1 MANFLAIDIGGT
13 NTKIAIVESSG
24 KVGRVTTTPTDGMHG
39 LNNYLNQV
47 VQEAKELISKELQA
61 IDGVGIAVAGFV
73 DVAHTRMTYNP
84 NIAWLENASLGIYIS
99 SKLDLPVY
107 IEIDSNAAALAEA
120 VYGNGR
126 DSHRLLVLTIGT
138 GLGGGMTIDQEI
150 LRISNECLG
159 DIGHV
164 IVEPGGP
171 QCAAGCKGCAEAMV
185 SSSALE
191 RYYLE
196 LIKANR
202 QPDLKKSN
210 NDKIMSAYEII
221 KSAHSGNQISIK
233 AIEKL
238 GSYLGIALAS
248 ITPIFAPDKICIS
261 GGISEAGDIL
271 IKATRSTF
279 INIAGSPYSKGVT
292 IEKAKLGWQSVLVG
306 AVLAYQRSINYNMK
320 QGRSNFG

>member
-1 MANFLAIDIGGT
+1 MTNFLAIDIGGT
-13 NTKIAIVESSG
+13 STKIAIVDSSG
-24 KVGRVTTTPTDGMHG
+24 EVGEVKTTPTNG
-39 LNNYLNQV
+39 LQGLDYYLNQI
-47 VQEAKELISKELQA
+47 VQEAKAIISKDPKTIA
-61 IDGVGIAVAGFV
+61 GIGIAVAGFI
-73 DVAHTRMTYNP
+73 DPAHTKMTYNP
-84 NIAWLENASLGIYIS
+84 NIAWLENAPLGNLIS
-99 SKLDLPVY
+99 DRLNLPVH

-120 VYGNGR
+120 VYGNGS

-196 LIKANR
+196 LSPR
-202 QPDLKKSN
+202 YQQVDLKEPN

-221 KSAHSGNQISIK
+221 RSAQSGNQASIK

-248 ITPIFAPDKICIS
+248 ITPIFAPDKICVS
-261 GGISEAGDIL
+261 GGISEAKDIL
-271 IKATRSTF
+271 IDATRSKF
-279 INIAGSPYSKGVT
+279 IEIAGLPYSDGVI

-306 AVLAYQRSINYNMK
+306 AAIAYQRSKIKRIGIN
-320 QGRSNFG
+320 S